1 MILTGD
7 AVNIISSV
15 GFPIFSFI
23 VCAWFIY
30 YSYNKSLA
38 MYDKSLEKIGTL
50 TQAVNNNTLVLTE
63 LVEKFGKSDNINA

>member
-1 MILTGD
+1 MPD

-30 YSYNKSLA
+30 YSYNKSLD

-50 TQAVNNNTLVLTE
+50 TEAVNNNTVVLTE
-63 LVEKFGKSDNINA
+63 LVKKLDNSDDIK